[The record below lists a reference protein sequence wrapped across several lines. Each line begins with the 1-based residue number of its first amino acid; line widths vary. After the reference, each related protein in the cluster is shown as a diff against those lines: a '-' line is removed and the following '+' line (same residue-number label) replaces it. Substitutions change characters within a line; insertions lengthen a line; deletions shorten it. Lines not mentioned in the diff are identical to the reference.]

1 MAQKT
6 VLIDDLDG
14 GPASATVTFALDGT
28 TYEIDLSDDNA
39 AKLRDDL
46 GSWIGHARIG
56 GGGARRGPRPS
67 TRRPASKADNAAIRV
82 WARENGRSVSDRG
95 RIPAEIVDAYHAAN

>member
-6 VLIDDLDG
+6 ILIDDLDG

-46 GSWIGHARIG
+46 GSWIGHARLG
-56 GGGARRGPRPS
+56 TANARRTPRPAG
-67 TRRPASKADNAAIRV
+67 RRPAAKSDNAAIRL

-95 RIPAEIVDAYHAAN
+95 RIPAEIIDAYHAAN